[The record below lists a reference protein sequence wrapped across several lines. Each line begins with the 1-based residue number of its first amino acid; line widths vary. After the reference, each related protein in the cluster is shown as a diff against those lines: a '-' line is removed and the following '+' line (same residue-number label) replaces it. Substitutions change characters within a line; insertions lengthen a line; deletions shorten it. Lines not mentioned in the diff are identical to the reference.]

1 LIKNL
6 KLKIKNCISIGID
19 GNEANLKT
27 RVGVG
32 QYAYNLLRQLYL
44 LDTKNNYH
52 IYLKDKPLKDLP
64 KPRKNWHYVVIG
76 PKAFWTKIALPLHL
90 VITNV
95 KLDYFY
101 SPGHYSPSPAPLPT
115 IPTIHDIGY
124 LQYPTQFTKKDFYQL
139 VNWTQRSI
147 KQATHIIAVS
157 EFTKSELINTYHL
170 KPENISVVYNG
181 TETPPKIT
189 SNDTKKVLSK
199 FKINKAFFLAVGILK
214 PNKNYPF
221 LIKAFSEF
229 LKHQKT
235 KGQSY
240 QLVIAGKKG
249 WLFSDIEKIMSE
261 NSLASEVI
269 FTDYISETEKW
280 ALYQNAEA
288 LVIPSTY
295 EGFGIPAIESQKVG
309 TPVIASHIPPLKEVL
324 ETSALFINPYKINT
338 LIEAFEKI
346 LDRKLRAKLIFEG
359 KKQSRKFTWK
369 LSAKKLI
376 SIFNHLN

>member
-1 LIKNL
+1 MN
-6 KLKIKNCISIGID
+6 IGID
-19 GNEANLKT
+19 GNEANQKT

-32 QYAYNLLRQLYL
+32 QYAYNLLQKLYL
-44 LDTKNNYH
+44 LDTENVYH
-52 IYLKDKPLKDLP
+52 IYLKEKPLKDFP
-64 KPRKNWHYVVIG
+64 KARKNWHYVVIG

-101 SPGHYSPSPAPLPT
+101 SPGHYSPSPSPLPT

-139 VNWTQRSI
+139 VNWTQKSI

-157 EFTKSELINTYHL
+157 EFTKSELVNTYHL
-170 KPENISVVYNG
+170 KPEIISVVYNG
-181 TETPPKIT
+181 TNPPPKILP
-189 SNDTKKVLSK
+189 SDTKKVLSK
-199 FKINKAFFLAVGILK
+199 FKINNPYFLAVGTLK

-221 LIKAFSEF
+221 LIKAFSKF
-229 LKHQKT
+229 LIKNPN
-235 KGQSY
+235 Y

-249 WLFSDIEKIMSE
+249 WLFSDIEKIMAK
-261 NSLASEVI
+261 NSLSSQVI
-269 FTDYISETEKW
+269 FTDYITETEKW
-280 ALYQNAEA
+280 ALYKSAEA

-324 ETSALFINPYKINT
+324 ESSALFIDPYKIKS
-338 LIEAFEKI
+338 LSEAFEKI
-346 LDRKLRAKLIFEG
+346 LEPKLRAKLISEG
-359 KKQSRKFTWK
+359 KKQSQKFTWK

-376 SIFNHLN
+376 SIFNHLH